1 MFEKPTRSR
10 FRIHLISEAQ
20 SHAQTPRAAF
30 SAYSC
35 PTGMPDDFYDDGAA
49 TVDAATSVVKDGS
62 FVHLVRRRPRGRARA
77 FKYLLSRPAC
87 ARSIKPLL
95 LTTCGA
101 WVQLG

>member
-62 FVHLVRRRPRGRARA
+62 FVHLVRRRPRADARA
-77 FKYLLSRPAC
+77 LLNIYYRG
-87 ARSIKPLL
+87 LL
-95 LTTCGA
+95 AHAVLNHSS
-101 WVQLG
+101 